1 MTVADATRE
10 NFHELVAEGT
20 KLVDVWGPQC
30 KECLVLMP
38 DVERIAEEL
47 NVDLV
52 KLEAPKARRV
62 CIELKVMGMPTLLL
76 LRDGQEVSRVG
87 GQTLTAARVREWL
100 GAELSPGAA
109 VS

>member
-1 MTVADATRE
+1 MSVAEATRE
-10 NFHELVAEGT
+10 NFRDLVAEGT

-38 DVERIAEEL
+38 HVEEIAEEL
-47 NVDLV
+47 QVDLV

-76 LRDGQEVSRVG
+76 LKDGQEVSRVG
-87 GQTLTAARVREWL
+87 GQTLTAARIREWL
-100 GAELSPGAA
+100 DSQLSSTPA
-109 VS
+109 

>member
-1 MTVADATRE
+1 MSVAEATRE
-10 NFHELVAEGT
+10 NFRELVAEGT

-38 DVERIAEEL
+38 EVERIAGEL
-47 NVDLV
+47 QVDLV

-76 LRDGQEVSRVG
+76 LKDGQEVSRVG
-87 GQTLTAARVREWL
+87 GQTLTGAKIRSWL
-100 GAELSPGAA
+100 DAELADAA
-109 VS
+109 VG

>member
-1 MTVADATRE
+1 MSVAEATRE
-10 NFHELVAEGT
+10 NFRDLVAEGT

-38 DVERIAEEL
+38 HVEQIAEEL

-87 GQTLTAARVREWL
+87 GQTLTAAQVRQWL
-100 GAELSPGAA
+100 DAQLVTST
-109 VS
+109 

>member
-1 MTVADATRE
+1 MSVAEATRE
-10 NFHELVAEGT
+10 NFRDLVAEGT

-38 DVERIAEEL
+38 DVERIAAEREL
-47 NVDLV
+47 DLV

-76 LRDGQEVSRVG
+76 LKDGQEVSRVG
-87 GQTLTAARVREWL
+87 GQTLTAARISEWL
-100 GAELSPGAA
+100 DAELS
-109 VS
+109 